1 MTEKPKKPPT
11 VPVYYFTYPEDVE
24 GLLPNGKPY
33 TCGMFVIE
41 YVVPAM
47 PRETSEQIQ
56 IVREVVSIFDDLKAG
71 DRWAFVAPQM
81 QAITDALNSIPVVSG
96 RPPPGAIYTQVYV
109 KCLAFYDAILGAKT
123 KKPKDWDAANEAA
136 SDDAAEAAESE
147 AAQ

>member
-1 MTEKPKKPPT
+1 MNEKKKPPT
-11 VPVYYFTYPEDVE
+11 VPVYYFTCPDDVE

-56 IVREVVSIFDDLKAG
+56 IVREVVAIFDDLKAG
-71 DRWAFVAPQM
+71 DQWAFIAPHW
-81 QAITDALNSIPVVSG
+81 QAITDALHSIPVVSG
-96 RPPPGAIYTQVYV
+96 RPPPGAIYTQVYI
-109 KCLAFYDAILGAKT
+109 KCLAFYDALIGAKT
-123 KKPKDWDAANEAA
+123 KKPKDWGAPAA
-136 SDDAAEAAESE
+136 SGDAAEAAESE